1 MLPSLRRFGTHNHEL
16 VIDPVHDCF
25 LLVVYPVISVVPV
38 VVQPA
43 NMGTISAVCTRRLVV
58 LDICRLL
65 LSRLMCMT
73 GRAARLPL
81 CPCAKHM
88 PLSRRRGTAKVDRP
102 EGWHAAPG
110 TWRSG
115 DPGAARGARQQCIRD
130 DDMTL
135 YRHWHLMW
143 STHDTRLWCESVRS
157 YGSSK
162 NASETS
168 SRLQRIRG
176 SFRGDGTRV
185 SGQRWAREAAV
196 GHIDFVALWGDNEE
210 WAVSA
215 RGPFPAFP

>member
-1 MLPSLRRFGTHNHEL
+1 
-16 VIDPVHDCF
+16 
-25 LLVVYPVISVVPV
+25 
-38 VVQPA
+38 
-43 NMGTISAVCTRRLVV
+43 MGTISAVCTRRLVV
-58 LDICRLL
+58 LDICCLL

-88 PLSRRRGTAKVDRP
+88 PLSRRRGTVKVDRP

-115 DPGAARGARQQCIRD
+115 DPGAAREARQQCIRD

-135 YRHWHLMW
+135 YRHRHHMW
-143 STHDTRLWCESVRS
+143 STNYTRLLARAYVPT
-157 YGSSK
+157 GVSK
-162 NASETS
+162 TRA
-168 SRLQRIRG
+168 RHPHVLQRIRG

-185 SGQRWAREAAV
+185 SGQRWAREATV
-196 GHIDFVALWGDNEE
+196 GHIDFVALWRDNEE